1 MLQPLTGLSLR
12 DFSLRDSTCRKFT
25 DPLMISNITYITLE
39 DTRSIRDN
47 VNLFLA
53 AVSLE
58 IQLNAA
64 DTPVT

>member
-1 MLQPLTGLSLR
+1 MVQPLTDLSLR
-12 DFSLRDSTCRKFT
+12 DFSLRDSTCRKCA

-47 VNLFLA
+47 GNLFLA

-64 DTPVT
+64 DTLL